1 MNTIRLQLIDGDF
14 YPTDSMS
21 RDTLRDLLHID
32 RFPDFRLDSLSPKLI
47 KMGYR
52 LAVTGYAPKTYQ
64 RSVPMGEKMGEI
76 KPTKNPCSHCYLKG
90 ICDSDECGR
99 KNYRLFT

>member
-64 RSVPMGEKMGEI
+64 RSTPMG
-76 KPTKNPCSHCYLKG
+76 SHCYLKG
-90 ICDSDECGR
+90 LCDSDECGR
-99 KNYRLFT
+99 KHYRLFT